1 MRKKFSEL
9 SKEELANNP
18 NSYVLL
24 GDISVGMFMD
34 KDDNLP
40 ERVFNMGI
48 AEQAMIGFGSGLSTA
63 GGNVIIHTIAAF
75 LVERAFEQIKLCC
88 SYNNAKLTLISAN
101 GPYDYDKL
109 GPTHHCP
116 NDVSILS
123 TLPNFN
129 IRVPATVE
137 DVEESFAEA
146 MAGDT
151 STYIRLTSRAAKV
164 DNYTRVND
172 KWKMIKGVD
181 QDKSIVQV
189 CIGESLTYE
198 LSKYPTVQF
207 DTYWTTDPTA
217 ELPEELLPYKFIFI
231 TEPYTV
237 QQIQIP
243 YFLEDKII
251 TRRTFNK
258 EHNKIM
264 EKNMGW
270 RDFE

>member
-9 SKEELANNP
+9 SKQELANNP

-48 AEQAMIGFGSGLSTA
+48 AEQAMVGFGSGLSTA

-116 NDVSILS
+116 SDVSVLA

-137 DVEESFAEA
+137 DVEECFAEA

-164 DNYTRVND
+164 ENYTRID
-172 KWKMIKGVD
+172 SKWKKIDGLDHDTAVVCVGEGLTFHLDRNKGVD
-181 QDKSIVQV
+181 VSV
-189 CIGESLTYE
+189 
-198 LSKYPTVQF
+198 F
-207 DTYWTTDPTA
+207 WTADPQAT
-217 ELPEELLPYKFIFI
+217 LPEELLKYQRIVIF
-231 TEPYTV
+231 EPYTV
-237 QQIQIP
+237 EQLKVP
-243 YFLEDKII
+243 EFLKEKRIS
-251 TRRTFNK
+251 RRTFRR
-258 EHNKIM
+258 EHKKIM

-270 RDFE
+270 EDFSL

>member
-1 MRKKFSEL
+1 MRKKFGEL
-9 SKEELANNP
+9 SKLEVATNP

-48 AEQAMIGFGSGLSTA
+48 AEQAMVGFGAGLSTA

-116 NDVSILS
+116 GDVSVLS

-137 DVEESFAEA
+137 DVEEAFAEA
-146 MAGDT
+146 MAGER

-164 DNYTRVND
+164 DNYTRVNS
-172 KWKMIKGVD
+172 KWKRIDGTNED
-181 QDKSIVQV
+181 IVTV
-189 CIGESLTYE
+189 CIGESL
-198 LSKYPTVQF
+198 KYVLEENLDVNTPI
-207 DTYWTTDPTA
+207 YWTTDPTA
-217 ELPEELLPYKFIFI
+217 VLPEELLKYKSIIIF
-231 TEPYTV
+231 EPYTV
-237 QQIQIP
+237 QQIQVP
-243 YFLEDKII
+243 DFLSEKCIL
-251 TRRTFNK
+251 RRTFGK

-270 RDFE
+270 KDFRL

>member
-1 MRKKFSEL
+1 MRKKFGEL
-9 SKEELANNP
+9 SKAELTKSSNN
-18 NSYVLL
+18 YVLL

-48 AEQAMIGFGSGLSTA
+48 AEQAMVGFASGLSTA
-63 GGNVIIHTIAAF
+63 GGNVIVHTIAAF

-116 NDVSILS
+116 SDVSVLS

-137 DVEESFAEA
+137 DVEEAFAEA

-164 DNYTRVND
+164 DSYTRINS
-172 KWKMIKGVD
+172 KWKKVD
-181 QDKSIVQV
+181 GQDGDMAVV
-189 CIGESLTYE
+189 CIGEGLTFHLQE
-198 LSKYPTVQF
+198 NTGTEAAV
-207 DTYWTTDPTA
+207 YWTQDPTA
-217 ELPEELLPYKFIFI
+217 TLPEELLAYNRIVI
-231 TEPYTV
+231 YEPYTV
-237 QQIQIP
+237 PQLVIP
-243 YFLEDKII
+243 RFLEDKRI
-251 TRRTFNK
+251 TRSCFKK

-270 RDFE
+270 KDFWL

>member
-1 MRKKFSEL
+1 MRKKFGEL
-9 SKEELANNP
+9 SKAEVATNP

-48 AEQAMIGFGSGLSTA
+48 AEQAMVGFGAGLSTA

-116 NDVSILS
+116 SDVSVLS

-129 IRVPATVE
+129 IRLPATVE
-137 DVEESFAEA
+137 DVEEAFKDA
-146 MAGDT
+146 MAGEP

-164 DNYTRVND
+164 DNYTRINN
-172 KWKMIKGVD
+172 KWKRINGTDEDIAV
-181 QDKSIVQV
+181 V
-189 CIGESLTYE
+189 CIGESLTFQLTE
-198 LSKYPTVQF
+198 NIESKSSV
-207 DTYWTTDPTA
+207 YWTQDPSAT
-217 ELPEELLPYKFIFI
+217 LPEELLKYKTIVI
-231 TEPYTV
+231 LEPYTV
-237 QQIQIP
+237 QQIQVP
-243 YFLEDKII
+243 DFLSDKRIL
-251 TRRTFNK
+251 RRTFGK

-270 RDFE
+270 KDFWL

>member
-9 SKEELANNP
+9 SKAELAKNS

-34 KDDNLP
+34 KDDNMP

-48 AEQAMIGFGSGLSTA
+48 AEQAMIGFGAGLSTA
-63 GGNVIIHTIAAF
+63 GGNIIIHTIAAF

-116 NDVSILS
+116 SDVSILS

-129 IRVPATVE
+129 IRVPATVN
-137 DVEESFAEA
+137 DVEEAFAEA
-146 MAGDT
+146 MSGDT
-151 STYIRLTSRAAKV
+151 STYIRLTSRVAKV
-164 DNYTRVND
+164 DSYTQINS
-172 KWKMIKGVD
+172 KWKQVD
-181 QDKSIVQV
+181 GLNGDFAVV
-189 CIGESLTYE
+189 CIGESLAFHLQE
-198 LSKYPTVQF
+198 NSGAQAAV
-207 DTYWTTDPTA
+207 YWTTDPSAT
-217 ELPEELLPYKFIFI
+217 LPEELLAYDYVII
-231 TEPYTV
+231 YEPYTV
-237 QQIQIP
+237 EQIKVP
-243 YFLEDKII
+243 DFLQEKRII
-251 TRRTFNK
+251 RKTFK
-258 EHNKIM
+258 REHNKIM

-270 RDFE
+270 KDFWL